1 VRLQL
6 RGDGGVASGKEIIM
20 ADDKLML
27 ARPIATVSVYPKSMK
42 IRDWTK
48 SLGVSEE
55 ELREAVDAV
64 GNAAEKVRNYLKAR

>member
-1 VRLQL
+1 
-6 RGDGGVASGKEIIM
+6 M
-20 ADDKLML
+20 ADDKTHVGAPDRDRISL
-27 ARPIATVSVYPKSMK
+27 SEEYE